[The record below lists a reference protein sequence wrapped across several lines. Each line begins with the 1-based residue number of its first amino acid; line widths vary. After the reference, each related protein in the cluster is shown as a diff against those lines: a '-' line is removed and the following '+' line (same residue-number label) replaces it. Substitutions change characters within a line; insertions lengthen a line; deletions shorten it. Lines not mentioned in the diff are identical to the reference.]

1 MRRWVLLTLAT
12 FLLAACSSGAA
23 NPQAGPNDRTAC
35 QALDVIY
42 ANNGA
47 DPSDT
52 RQAQIMS
59 GAGLVAENP
68 QLRSATQT
76 LVADGR
82 RNDQSA
88 VRTDMG
94 IVAGICA
101 QMGIGPQK

>member
-1 MRRWVLLTLAT
+1 VLLTLAV
-12 FLLAACSSGAA
+12 FLLAACSSGAST
-23 NPQAGPNDRTAC
+23 PQAGPNDQTAC
-35 QALDVIY
+35 KALDVIY

-47 DPSDT
+47 SPPDT

-76 LVADGR
+76 LVADDK

-88 VRTDMG
+88 VRADLG

-101 QMGIGPQK
+101 EMGIGPR